1 MSPRLRATL
10 ALVLVTIIWGWTFVW
25 MKEALDAA
33 ARVVPEMSV
42 WTVSSFFLVL
52 RFGLAAALAPLC
64 LPGAVRDLTPG
75 VWRGGVMLGLT
86 TMAGFL
92 LQMLGLGEVSAPVS
106 AFLTSLYVL
115 FTMALMLALRGERPT
130 RSLLL
135 GAVLATFGAS
145 YISGPPD
152 VSFGLGEL
160 LTVACAV
167 VFAIHIL
174 VTDAVTKAHA
184 PLSVTLVA
192 FVVVTALAALSLA
205 GGLALDPG
213 ADTTALA
220 TLITT
225 PDFYR
230 PLLLAALLATVLAV
244 TLMNTFQRV
253 LPPVRVAVLYALE
266 PVWAASVAYALAGDW
281 PDFWMWLGGS
291 ALLAGNLVAELGP
304 VIGRIRLG
312 RTQE

>member
-145 YISGPPD
+145 YIFGPPD